1 MFENGLSELDAV
13 ATIAAVEDNER
24 VAVETES
31 RRLLIAL
38 HWADLHPGEAVDPE
52 GLPGR
57 ERPRLVGG
65 AGTPAVAD
73 FCLASLGTALKT
85 TAGGAARLLGD
96 ALDLRHRLPE
106 TWGAV
111 RAGQGP
117 VYQARR
123 VAYATRGLTK
133 AQAGQVDARIGP
145 RLGRVSFGRLHTL
158 LEAYVYEADPE
169 GADAAA
175 EAAARERFVRLG
187 QTSEHGLRFIMARI
201 AAGDAAWGLAVTTR
215 LAEIL
220 RREGDPDPL
229 DVRRAKAFGLQLTQP
244 AEVLRLLCAHQDDED
259 TRRREQRQR
268 RPRRVCRWA
277 HWRVPRAGRRAR
289 ADGRVS

>member
-1 MFENGLSELDAV
+1 M
-13 ATIAAVEDNER
+13 
-24 VAVETES
+24 
-31 RRLLIAL
+31 
-38 HWADLHPGEAVDPE
+38 DPE

-57 ERPRLVGG
+57 ERPRRVGG

-96 ALDLRHRLPE
+96 ALDLRHRLPD
-106 TWGAV
+106 TWAAV

-133 AQAGQVDARIGP
+133 AQAGEVDARIGP
-145 RLGRVSFGRLHTL
+145 RLGRVSFGRLQSL
-158 LEAYVYEADPE
+158 LEAYVYEADPD

-187 QTSEHGLRFIMARI
+187 PHLRAWVAVHHGPGRRRRR
-201 AAGDAAWGLAVTTR
+201 GLDRRQVTR

-220 RREGDPDPL
+220 RRG
-229 DVRRAKAFGLQLTQP
+229 G
-244 AEVLRLLCAHQDDED
+244 
-259 TRRREQRQR
+259 
-268 RPRRVCRWA
+268 
-277 HWRVPRAGRRAR
+277 
-289 ADGRVS
+289 